1 MAVYAAQV
9 ERMDAGIGR
18 VLQALADRGMTEHT
32 LVIFLADNGGA
43 AEDPNRSLQ
52 GAVLGGPDSYE
63 GYGIRGAHVSSAPF
77 RKTKKYTHEGGIAV
91 PFIAGSR
98 RDLVG
103 EPALEDLGDVVR
115 ADPQHAVLAEGPPRG
130 ARSPSASPS
139 SPAATAESLASHLTE
154 DSEKPLHASLSDREF
169 QTIRM
174 IAAGKKLSEI
184 ADELSLSPKTVSV
197 YRARI
202 LEKMRMKTNGELTR
216 YALENG
222 LI

>member
-1 MAVYAAQV
+1 M
-9 ERMDAGIGR
+9 IK
-18 VLQALADRGMTEHT
+18 VLLADDHALLRGSLKQLLDDTGFVQVVAQAGEYSEVMKAMTTQH
-32 LVIFLADNGGA
+32 VDLAILDISMPGKNGVDIVKVLKEKYPA
-43 AEDPNRSLQ
+43 LKILMLSMHPEDQYAVRSLKA
-52 GAVLGGPDSYE
+52 GAS
-63 GYGIRGAHVSSAPF
+63 GYLTKNTAPEKLVDAIQVIAAG
-77 RKTKKYTHEGGIAV
+77 RKYITPE
-91 PFIAGSR
+91 
-98 RDLVG
+98 L
-103 EPALEDLGDVVR
+103 
-115 ADPQHAVLAEGPPRG
+115 
-130 ARSPSASPS
+130 
-139 SPAATAESLASHLTE
+139 AESLASHLTE
-154 DSEKPLHASLSDREF
+154 DSEKPLHATLSDREF

>member
-1 MAVYAAQV
+1 M
-9 ERMDAGIGR
+9 IK
-18 VLQALADRGMTEHT
+18 VLLADDHALLRGS
-32 LVIFLADNGGA
+32 LKQLL
-43 AEDPNRSLQ
+43 EDTNFVQVVAQAGEYSEIMK
-52 GAVLGGPDSYE
+52 A
-63 GYGIRGAHVSSAPF
+63 IGAHDVDLAILDISMPG
-77 RKTKKYTHEGGIAV
+77 KNGVDIVKILKDKY
-91 PFIAGSR
+91 
-98 RDLVG
+98 
-103 EPALEDLGDVVR
+103 PALKILMLSMHPEDQYAVR
-115 ADPQHAVLAEGPPRG
+115 CLKAG
-130 ARSPSASPS
+130 ASGYLTKNTAPEKLVDAIQVI
-139 SPAATAESLASHLTE
+139 AAGRKYITPELAESLASHLTE

>member
-1 MAVYAAQV
+1 M
-9 ERMDAGIGR
+9 IK
-18 VLQALADRGMTEHT
+18 VLLADDHALLRGSLKQLLDDTGFVQVVAQAGEYSEIMKAMTANT
-32 LVIFLADNGGA
+32 VDLAILDISMPGKNGV
-43 AEDPNRSLQ
+43 DIVKILK
-52 GAVLGGPDSYE
+52 D
-63 GYGIRGAHVSSAPF
+63 
-77 RKTKKYTHEGGIAV
+77 KY
-91 PFIAGSR
+91 
-98 RDLVG
+98 
-103 EPALEDLGDVVR
+103 PALKILMLSMHPEDQYAVR
-115 ADPQHAVLAEGPPRG
+115 CLKAG
-130 ARSPSASPS
+130 ASGYLTKNTAPEKLVDAIQVI
-139 SPAATAESLASHLTE
+139 AAGRKYITPELAESLASHLTE
-154 DSEKPLHASLSDREF
+154 DSEKPLHATLSDREF

>member
-1 MAVYAAQV
+1 M
-9 ERMDAGIGR
+9 IK
-18 VLQALADRGMTEHT
+18 VLLADDHALLRGSLKQLLEDTNFVQVVAQAGDYSEIMKAMGTHS
-32 LVIFLADNGGA
+32 VDLAILDISMPGKNGV
-43 AEDPNRSLQ
+43 DIVKILK
-52 GAVLGGPDSYE
+52 D
-63 GYGIRGAHVSSAPF
+63 
-77 RKTKKYTHEGGIAV
+77 KY
-91 PFIAGSR
+91 
-98 RDLVG
+98 
-103 EPALEDLGDVVR
+103 PALKILMLSMHPEDQYAVR
-115 ADPQHAVLAEGPPRG
+115 CLKAG
-130 ARSPSASPS
+130 ASGYLTKNTAPEKLVDAIQVI
-139 SPAATAESLASHLTE
+139 AAGRKYITPELAESLASHLTE

-174 IAAGKKLSEI
+174 IASGKKLSEI

>member
-1 MAVYAAQV
+1 M
-9 ERMDAGIGR
+9 IK
-18 VLQALADRGMTEHT
+18 VLLADDHALLRGS
-32 LVIFLADNGGA
+32 LKQLL
-43 AEDPNRSLQ
+43 EDTNFVQVVAQAGEYSEIMK
-52 GAVLGGPDSYE
+52 AM
-63 GYGIRGAHVSSAPF
+63 GAHSVDLAILDISMPG
-77 RKTKKYTHEGGIAV
+77 KNGVDIVKILKDKY
-91 PFIAGSR
+91 
-98 RDLVG
+98 
-103 EPALEDLGDVVR
+103 PALKILMLSMHPEDQYAVR
-115 ADPQHAVLAEGPPRG
+115 CLKAG
-130 ARSPSASPS
+130 ASGYLTKNTAPEKLVDAIQVI
-139 SPAATAESLASHLTE
+139 AAGRKYITPELAESLASHLTE

-174 IAAGKKLSEI
+174 IASGKKLSEI

>member
-1 MAVYAAQV
+1 M
-9 ERMDAGIGR
+9 IK
-18 VLQALADRGMTEHT
+18 VLLADDHALLRGSLKQLLDDTGFVQVVAQAGEYSEIMKAMTSHS
-32 LVIFLADNGGA
+32 VDLAILDISMPGKNGV
-43 AEDPNRSLQ
+43 DIVKILK
-52 GAVLGGPDSYE
+52 D
-63 GYGIRGAHVSSAPF
+63 
-77 RKTKKYTHEGGIAV
+77 KY
-91 PFIAGSR
+91 
-98 RDLVG
+98 
-103 EPALEDLGDVVR
+103 PALKILMLSMHPEDQYAVR
-115 ADPQHAVLAEGPPRG
+115 CLKAG
-130 ARSPSASPS
+130 ASGYLTKNTAPEKLVDAIQVI
-139 SPAATAESLASHLTE
+139 AAGRKYITPELAESLASHLTE

>member
-1 MAVYAAQV
+1 MGSKVLSVNTCEDEAYQSKQLHAGASGYLTKNTAPEKLVDAIQVIAA
-9 ERMDAGIGR
+9 GR
-18 VLQALADRGMTEHT
+18 
-32 LVIFLADNGGA
+32 
-43 AEDPNRSLQ
+43 
-52 GAVLGGPDSYE
+52 
-63 GYGIRGAHVSSAPF
+63 
-77 RKTKKYTHEGGIAV
+77 KYITPE
-91 PFIAGSR
+91 
-98 RDLVG
+98 L
-103 EPALEDLGDVVR
+103 
-115 ADPQHAVLAEGPPRG
+115 
-130 ARSPSASPS
+130 
-139 SPAATAESLASHLTE
+139 AESLASHLTE
-154 DSEKPLHASLSDREF
+154 DSEKPLHATLSDREF

>member
-1 MAVYAAQV
+1 M
-9 ERMDAGIGR
+9 IK
-18 VLQALADRGMTEHT
+18 VLLADDHALLRGS
-32 LVIFLADNGGA
+32 LKQLL
-43 AEDPNRSLQ
+43 EDTNFVQVVAQAGEYSEIMK
-52 GAVLGGPDSYE
+52 AM
-63 GYGIRGAHVSSAPF
+63 GAHDVDLAILDISMPG
-77 RKTKKYTHEGGIAV
+77 KNGVDIVKILKDKY
-91 PFIAGSR
+91 
-98 RDLVG
+98 
-103 EPALEDLGDVVR
+103 PALKILMLSMHPEDQYAVR
-115 ADPQHAVLAEGPPRG
+115 CLKAG
-130 ARSPSASPS
+130 ASGYLTKNTAPEKLVDAIQVI
-139 SPAATAESLASHLTE
+139 AAGRKYITPELAESLASHLTE